1 MSDGM
6 RKRDFVVD
14 TRPWENCI
22 WEDIGLPPPRVN
34 RKISLGIHMK
44 PFNTL
49 PIMLKTF
56 NGYYLINDPYRGRV
70 GRILKRESK
79 IHGSQPSS

>member
-1 MSDGM
+1 
-6 RKRDFVVD
+6 
-14 TRPWENCI
+14 
-22 WEDIGLPPPRVN
+22 
-34 RKISLGIHMK
+34 MK

-49 PIMLKTF
+49 PIMLKTS